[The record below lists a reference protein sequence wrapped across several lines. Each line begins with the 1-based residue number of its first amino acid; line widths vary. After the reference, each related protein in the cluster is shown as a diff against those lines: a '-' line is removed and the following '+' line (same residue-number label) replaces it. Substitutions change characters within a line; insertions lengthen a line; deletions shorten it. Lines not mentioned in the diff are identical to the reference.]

1 MVTPFQKRV
10 YDKLLEVPRGKVT
23 TYRDLAH
30 AIGTRGYRAVG
41 TALNKNPFAPSVPCH
56 RVVNSD
62 GSIGGFASGCADKI
76 AILQE
81 EGVNV
86 AGSKI
91 VDFRDKLHVFRR
103 GGSTARSRQG

>member
-10 YDKLLEVPRGKVT
+10 YTKLLEVPRGMVT

-30 AIGTRGYRAVG
+30 AIGSRGYRAVG
-41 TALNKNPFAPSVPCH
+41 TALNKNPFAPRVPCH

-62 GSIGGFASGCADKI
+62 GSIGGFASGCAEKI
-76 AILQE
+76 AILKK
-81 EGVNV
+81 EGIEV

-91 VDFRDKLHVFRR
+91 VDYKEKIHVFR
-103 GGSTARSRQG
+103 GSSATVRNER